1 MISTTCENQIV
12 GKVSFGNKSS
22 LEYCGFGGYSVFLRE
37 IKCKIG
43 YECFSFHRRI
53 REESFVIY
61 PTEGTSVFIED
72 YEHFRIPD
80 DVVVVGMENG
90 ANFQRIRGRKYL
102 FEDLKVLFVS
112 RYPQST
118 DLHTWL
124 QMIHRYGKGARG
136 VYNWIIRDGLILIQ

>member
-22 LEYCGFGGYSVFLRE
+22 LEYCGIGGYSLFLRE

>member
-22 LEYCGFGGYSVFLRE
+22 LEYCGFGGYSLFLRE

-90 ANFQRIRGRKYL
+90 AN
-102 FEDLKVLFVS
+102 
-112 RYPQST
+112 
-118 DLHTWL
+118 
-124 QMIHRYGKGARG
+124 
-136 VYNWIIRDGLILIQ
+136 